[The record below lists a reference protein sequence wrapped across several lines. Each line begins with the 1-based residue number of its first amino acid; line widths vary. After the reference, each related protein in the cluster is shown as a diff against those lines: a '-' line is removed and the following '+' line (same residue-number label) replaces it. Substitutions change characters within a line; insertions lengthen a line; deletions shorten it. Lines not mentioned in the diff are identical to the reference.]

1 MATTPTDVSRTLVDG
16 LAFPECLRWHEDRL
30 CFSDMHAHRVLAVN
44 LDGALEQICKVEG
57 RPGGL
62 GWLPDGRLLVVA
74 MTERKLYRL
83 DGGSLRLHADLS
95 PYIRYFL
102 NDMVVDARGNAY
114 VGHIGFDYYDGEDF
128 KPAELWLVTP
138 DGNVR
143 SVAAPL
149 YSPNGAV
156 VTPDGATLI
165 VGESSAARLTAF
177 DIAHDGSLTD
187 RRVWA
192 DLAGGVPDGLGIDAE
207 GAVWAAMYGG
217 KSVWQI
223 APGAGVVRRIGFDRD
238 TYACAVGGPHGQ
250 TLFVATAK
258 GHDPVECRRLRTGRI
273 EMLEL

>member
-1 MATTPTDVSRTLVDG
+1 
-16 LAFPECLRWHEDRL
+16 
-30 CFSDMHAHRVLAVN
+30 
-44 LDGALEQICKVEG
+44 
-57 RPGGL
+57 
-62 GWLPDGRLLVVA
+62 

-192 DLAGGVPDGLGIDAE
+192 DLADGVPDGLGIDAE
-207 GAVWAAMYGG
+207 GAVWRSAMGGG
-217 KSVWQI
+217 KSV
-223 APGAGVVRRIGFDRD
+223 RR
-238 TYACAVGGPHGQ
+238 
-250 TLFVATAK
+250 
-258 GHDPVECRRLRTGRI
+258 
-273 EMLEL
+273 